1 MNQEALEGSKETL
14 QAPPL
19 NAAVESTALRRA
31 ALVQDFPLFAGVSH
45 PDCREIVSLSG
56 ECKFSRG
63 QTVFQEGDPV
73 RNVFLLTSGNAK
85 ITRFGANGT
94 KVILR
99 LVGHGELVD
108 LTGFSEQSNHCSTA
122 EALSN
127 STAFVWD
134 TKVFETITIR
144 FRVVRR
150 NLLNIVSQRLQE
162 LEERYRE
169 VSLENVSTRLSRQL
183 VRLFTQAGR
192 RNDGTSE
199 IHLSR
204 EELAQLTGTTLYTV
218 SRLLSQ
224 WKERGVVRARRHT
237 LSVADMEAL
246 RELASCEWEKDEL
259 VR

>member
-1 MNQEALEGSKETL
+1 MNQEAFEGLKEAVEAL
-14 QAPPL
+14 PL
-19 NAAVESTALRRA
+19 NAAVESNSLRKT
-31 ALVQDFPLFAGVSH
+31 ALVQDFSLFAGVSH
-45 PDCREIVSLSG
+45 SDCREIVSLSS
-56 ECKFSRG
+56 ERRFSRG

-73 RNVFLLTSGNAK
+73 RDVFLLTSGNAK
-85 ITRFGANGT
+85 IMRFGDNGT

-108 LTGFSEQSNHCSTA
+108 IIGFSEQSNHCYTA

-134 TKVFETITIR
+134 TKVFETITNR

-169 VSLENVSTRLSRQL
+169 VSLEKVSTRLSRQL
-183 VRLFTQAGR
+183 VRLFSQAGR
-192 RNDGTSE
+192 RTKGTNE
-199 IHLSR
+199 INLSR

-218 SRLLSQ
+218 SRLLSE
-224 WKERGVVRARRHT
+224 WKERGVVMARRQT
-237 LSVADMEAL
+237 VSVQDMEAL
-246 RELASCEWEKDEL
+246 RELANSE
-259 VR
+259 

>member
-1 MNQEALEGSKETL
+1 MNQEAFEGPKEAL

-45 PDCREIVSLSG
+45 SDCREIVSLSG

-85 ITRFGANGT
+85 ITRFGDNGT

-108 LTGFSEQSNHCSTA
+108 MIGFSEQSNHCSTA

-144 FRVVRR
+144 FRLVRR
-150 NLLNIVSQRLQE
+150 NLLNIVSERLQE

-169 VSLENVSTRLSRQL
+169 VSLEKVSTRLSRQL
-183 VRLFTQAGR
+183 VRLFTQGAR
-192 RNDGTSE
+192 RTDGANE
-199 IHLSR
+199 INLSR
-204 EELAQLTGTTLYTV
+204 EELAQLTGTTLFTV
-218 SRLLSQ
+218 SRLLSE
-224 WKERGVVRARRHT
+224 WTERGVVRARRQ
-237 LSVADMEAL
+237 SVSVQDMEAL
-246 RELASCEWEKDEL
+246 RELANCE
-259 VR
+259 

>member
-1 MNQEALEGSKETL
+1 MNQEAFEGPKEAL
-14 QAPPL
+14 RAAPL
-19 NAAVESTALRRA
+19 NAAVESTAFRRA
-31 ALVQDFPLFAGVSH
+31 ALVHDFPLFAGVSH
-45 PDCREIVSLSG
+45 SDCREIVSLSG

-85 ITRFGANGT
+85 ITRFGDNDT

-108 LTGFSEQSNHCSTA
+108 MTGFSEQSNHCSTA
-122 EALSN
+122 EALRN
-127 STAFVWD
+127 TTAFVWD
-134 TKVFETITIR
+134 TKAFETVMNR

-169 VSLENVSTRLSRQL
+169 VSLEKVSTRLSRQL

-192 RNDGTSE
+192 RTNGTNE
-199 IHLSR
+199 INLSR

-218 SRLLSQ
+218 SRLLSE
-224 WKERGVVRARRHT
+224 WKERGVVTARRQT
-237 LSVADMEAL
+237 VSVQDMEAL
-246 RELASCEWEKDEL
+246 RQLANSE
-259 VR
+259 

>member
-1 MNQEALEGSKETL
+1 MNQEAFEGPKEAL

-31 ALVQDFPLFAGVSH
+31 ALVQGFALFAGVS
-45 PDCREIVSLSG
+45 PSDCREIVSLSG

-85 ITRFGANGT
+85 ITRFGDNGT

-108 LTGFSEQSNHCSTA
+108 MIGFSEQSNHCSTA

-150 NLLNIVSQRLQE
+150 NLLHIVSERLQE

-169 VSLENVSTRLSRQL
+169 VSLEKVSTRLSRQL
-183 VRLFTQAGR
+183 VRLFTQGR
-192 RNDGTSE
+192 RTNGTNE
-199 IHLSR
+199 INLSR
-204 EELAQLTGTTLYTV
+204 EELAQLIGTTLFTV
-218 SRLLSQ
+218 SRLLSE
-224 WKERGVVRARRHT
+224 WTERGVVRARRQT
-237 LSVADMEAL
+237 VSVQDMEAL
-246 RELASCEWEKDEL
+246 RELANCE
-259 VR
+259 